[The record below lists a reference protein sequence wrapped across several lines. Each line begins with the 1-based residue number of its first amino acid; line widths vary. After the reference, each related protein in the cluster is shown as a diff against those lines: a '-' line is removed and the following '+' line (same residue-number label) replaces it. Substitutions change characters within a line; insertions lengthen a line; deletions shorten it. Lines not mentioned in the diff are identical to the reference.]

1 MQITK
6 ERLKQIIREE
16 MEVTLTN
23 EEAGELFGEEVEQ
36 QLDEVDMSSMVDPQL
51 MEIVAGLFKMGVN
64 IGLPLVIA
72 ALSRMGYEGIASA
85 LSQEPMARKDK
96 NFLMNYI
103 QQELEG
109 YKEFDK

>member
-1 MQITK
+1 
-6 ERLKQIIREE
+6 
-16 MEVTLTN
+16 
-23 EEAGELFGEEVEQ
+23 
-36 QLDEVDMSSMVDPQL
+36 
-51 MEIVAGLFKMGVN
+51 MGVN
-64 IGLPLVIA
+64 IGLPLVNA